1 MHLGNKIV
9 FSLMIVREW
18 ELIGK
23 LSETTIP
30 LASPLVFFF
39 LGGAW
44 NQEKRPGGEAIQIQF
59 PYVQSASMMTSEQLW
74 HSLIIV
80 PLVLKTHKHTLVLLQ
95 C

>member
-39 LGGAW
+39 FWEGPGTKRKGLGARLYKY
-44 NQEKRPGGEAIQIQF
+44 N
-59 PYVQSASMMTSEQLW
+59 
-74 HSLIIV
+74 SLMFNL
-80 PLVLKTHKHTLVLLQ
+80 PP
-95 C
+95 